1 MKVNYNWLQSYIA
14 EPLPEPAALAEKIIF
29 GAFEVENMDEIRAG
43 SMILDVKTLPDRNHD
58 GLSHRGIAREIAGLL
73 GLTLVDVTAHY
84 KIPTTVPTQLQVNVQ
99 TDLCTRYM
107 ARIIRG
113 VQVGV
118 SPQWITDYLQSI
130 GVPSVNNI
138 VDAYNIVM
146 YDCGQPCCISDLA
159 KIPSCLGGVPVGR
172 GGIELPVNS
181 VVYPYDQVI
190 TDTTTDIVLHIGTF
204 DATAVRKQSR
214 ELNIPFDVTKRFE
227 NELTPELC
235 SYAMTQ
241 LSALIAEMCPDAIFE
256 EIVDVYPDPVTQRHV
271 SFTTD
276 YINTRLGTMISTDKI
291 EKILDQYGYEYAL
304 DTETFTVAVPHE
316 RLDIVHD
323 YDMVEE
329 IGRVYGYNNI
339 EPQLLLVRPITHD
352 ENYLKISA
360 VKSDLISK
368 GFYEVYTYTFT
379 KKGDYEV
386 ARAATDK
393 SALRTNLLTGLEESY
408 EMNRLNKDFLE
419 IDQLKIFEVG
429 NVFTKSGEL
438 THVAWMDGK
447 QAIEMSIDEYV
458 MQNNLTTS
466 SSLTLPQGKGTKQFT
481 PWSSF
486 PSITRDVAVWVSSD
500 VSADTVRD
508 MILPLC
514 GQYLIRGPRLFD
526 TFSKPALSGV
536 EGGGKTSYAFR
547 MVFQASDKTLTEPD
561 IAPIIENIYKA
572 LQNAGY
578 EIR

>member
-14 EPLPEPAALAEKIIF
+14 EPLPEPAVLAEKIIF

-84 KIPTTVPTQLQVNVQ
+84 KIPTTVPTQLQVNIQ

-107 ARIIRG
+107 ARIVRE

-118 SPQWITDYLQSI
+118 SPQWTTDYLQSI

-146 YDCGQPCCISDLA
+146 YDCGQPCYISDMASLN
-159 KIPSCLGGVPVGR
+159 SNTVS
-172 GGIELPVNS
+172 VNS
-181 VVYPYDQVI
+181 VAYPYEQVI

-204 DATAVRKQSR
+204 DAIAVRKQSR

-235 SYAMTQ
+235 SYAMTE
-241 LSALIAEMCPDAIFE
+241 LSALIAEMCPDAVFE
-256 EIVDVYPDPVTQRHV
+256 EIVDVYPDTVTQRHV

-276 YINTRLGTMISTDKI
+276 YINTRLGTTISTDEI

-316 RLDIVHD
+316 RLDIIHD

-339 EPQLLLVRPITHD
+339 EPQLLPVRPITHD

-386 ARAATDK
+386 ARAATGK
-393 SALRTNLLTGLEESY
+393 SALRTNLLTGLGESY

-419 IDQLKIFEVG
+419 IDHLKIFEVG

-447 QAIEMSIDEYV
+447 QAIEMGIDEYV
-458 MQNNLTTS
+458 TN
-466 SSLTLPQGKGTKQFT
+466 SSLAITGAALGEDFKNKQFT

-486 PSITRDVAVWVSSD
+486 PSITRDVAVWVPSN

-536 EGGGKTSYAFR
+536 EGDSKTSYAFR
-547 MVFQASDKTLTEPD
+547 MVFQASDKTLLESD
-561 IAPIIENIYKA
+561 ITPIIENIYKA